1 MKQSRAR
8 GVFVTG
14 WGVGLGLVCFLAG
27 IDARAEPV
35 DGKKTDAKKIAGK
48 KIAYVDPNVPENPHS
63 GDLSLTIAAPKRE
76 AVKGDDGPLDPIR
89 LGAFTGVGFPRPI
102 SVEGFIKIE
111 KIIGF
116 GVEYSLMPDLTI
128 GGINAQFNAIMGDI
142 RVFPLENGFF
152 IGIGAGHQ
160 HLSAV
165 SATALPSQL
174 GGGTPGVTVDT
185 YILNPRIGYLS
196 TWSWG
201 MTLGIDVGLQ
211 IPLGA
216 TTTNTIP
223 AGASPDPS
231 GIANVFGK
239 TVLPTVDLLR
249 IGLLI

>member
-1 MKQSRAR
+1 MKQCRAR
-8 GVFVTG
+8 CQSVVACVRLV
-14 WGVGLGLVCFLAG
+14 VGLSVLGAAA
-27 IDARAEPV
+27 DARAEPI
-35 DGKKTDAKKIAGK
+35 DGKKV
-48 KIAYVDPNVPENPHS
+48 AYAAPNGPDDPHS
-63 GDLSLTIAAPKRE
+63 GDLSVTIPTPKRE
-76 AVKGDDGPLDPIR
+76 SAKGDEGPLDPFR

-116 GVEYSLMPDLTI
+116 GVEYSLMPDLTVS
-128 GGINAQFNAIMGDI
+128 GINAQFNAIMGDV

-152 IGIGAGHQ
+152 IGVGAGHQ

-165 SATALPSQL
+165 SATSLPSQL
-174 GGGTPGVTVDT
+174 GGGTPGVTVDS

-211 IPLGA
+211 IPLAA

-223 AGASPDPS
+223 AGASPDPT
-231 GIANVFGK
+231 GVANFFGK
-239 TVLPTVDLLR
+239 SVIPTVDLLR
-249 IGLLI
+249 IGLLL